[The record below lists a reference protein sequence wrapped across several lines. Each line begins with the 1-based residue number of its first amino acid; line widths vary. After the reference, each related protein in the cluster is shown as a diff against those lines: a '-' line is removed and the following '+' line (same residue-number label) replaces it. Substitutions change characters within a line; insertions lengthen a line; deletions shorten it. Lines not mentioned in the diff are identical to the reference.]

1 MRIVPITY
9 IVALAHVLRL
19 GGMDRLVR
27 RLLLTFILVLACSVA
42 YCAQTLT
49 LNLET
54 PSLNDKAPAASTAPA
69 AKPMP
74 PPSDKVKIGHVGLVT
89 ASVAS
94 IYQSKST
101 SSRVYAKV
109 KAETPLAVVREEGEW
124 FGVMMV
130 NRTTGWILASAVRLI
145 GYDLVAKKADINR
158 ATALSR
164 GLPTSRGDIAECD
177 IIRTAMQY
185 AGVSYV
191 YGGTSPVTGMDCSA
205 FVRSVFSQYNVSL
218 PRTAREQSQV
228 GEGVSFDQLQ
238 PGDRLYFAVK
248 NSYPDHCGIYAGGG
262 YFVHCSSRK
271 RGVAVDNL
279 STAVYSRS
287 LVAARRS

>member
-1 MRIVPITY
+1 
-9 IVALAHVLRL
+9 
-19 GGMDRLVR
+19 MDILVR
-27 RLLLTFILVLACSVA
+27 RLLLTIFLALACSFA

-49 LNLET
+49 LNLES
-54 PSLNDKAPAASTAPA
+54 PSLNDKSPSAPTAKST
-69 AKPMP
+69 P

-89 ASVAS
+89 ASIAS

-101 SSRVYAKV
+101 SSRLYAKV
-109 KAETPLAVVREEGEW
+109 KVDTPLAVVREEGEW

-130 NRTTGWILASAVRLI
+130 NGATGWIAANSVRLI
-145 GYDLVAKKADINR
+145 GYDLMAKKADANR
-158 ATALSR
+158 GTLSSR
-164 GLPTSRGDIAECD
+164 GTPTSRGSLADCD

-185 AGVSYV
+185 AGVPYV
-191 YGGTSPVTGMDCSA
+191 YGGTSPTTGMDCSA
-205 FVRSVFSQYNVSL
+205 FVRSVFAQYNVFL
-218 PRTAREQSQV
+218 PRTAREQAQV
-228 GEGVSFDQLQ
+228 GEGIPFDQLQ

-279 STAVYSRS
+279 STTLYARS